1 MSLKE
6 NRSLPT
12 RIFAVARNLTLLVV
26 RNIPIWWR
34 HHIKKKIASMRLGFA
49 SARFGWGVGA
59 AYREMLDPDDVT
71 FARSAG
77 RRRIASEIFK
87 PHPRTA
93 VILAFGQS
101 NIGNEGDP
109 SGLYIPGSGVYN
121 FNFLDGRCYVAKC
134 PLLGAGCNSSNFVT
148 RLGDLLV
155 RRKIYD
161 RVLLV
166 PIALGGTYIADWA
179 PGGRA
184 NFRLMIT
191 LELLRRLGITI
202 THAIFQQGE
211 AEGNQINADG
221 AAWARNFNAMVK
233 AVRLYGMEAPIY
245 VAQCSLCCCDPNEI
259 IRAAQRGV
267 VDPARGIFAGPDTD
281 TIGLD
286 ERWDGCH
293 FSLTGLEKAAQLW
306 FDTIAHHQPL
316 ITAPVVAAPEM
327 TARFLV

>member
-1 MSLKE
+1 MLIQE
-6 NRSLPT
+6 IRRLPT
-12 RIFAVARNLTLLVV
+12 RAFAVTRNVTLLVV

-34 HHIKKKIASMRLGFA
+34 HHIIKRIASVKLGFA

-59 AYREMLDPDDVT
+59 AYREMLDPDNVT
-71 FARSAG
+71 FARSVG
-77 RRRIASEIFK
+77 RRRIASQAFK
-87 PHPRTA
+87 PHLRTA

-101 NIGNEGDP
+101 NIGNEGDL
-109 SGLYIPGSGVYN
+109 SGLYVPGPGVYN

-134 PLLGAGCNSSNFVT
+134 PLLGAGLNRSNFVT

-161 RVLLV
+161 CVLLV

-184 NFRLMIT
+184 NLRLMIT

-221 AAWARNFNAMVK
+221 AAWARNFDSVVK
-233 AVRLYGMEAPIY
+233 AVRLYGMEAPIF
-245 VAQCSLCCCDPNEI
+245 VAQCSICCCDPNEI
-259 IRAAQRGV
+259 IRAAQRSV
-267 VDPARGIFAGPDTD
+267 VDPARGIYAGPDTD
-281 TIGLD
+281 TIRRD

-306 FDTIAHHQPL
+306 FDTIAHHQS
-316 ITAPVVAAPEM
+316 ITAAPVAAASDM
-327 TARFLV
+327 TA